1 MSGDRP
7 GEQNNRTHGG
17 NASVDLYEAIYT
29 TRAMRRVRP
38 DPVPDEVL
46 ARLFDAAVRGPSGGN
61 SQTFRFVTVTDKGT
75 MAQLKTLY
83 HDAYWELQATSYAE
97 VREKLDTAE
106 PDDPSIQQTRRISK
120 SAEDFVDNLDEHP
133 MLIFVFGKERGESST
148 FPVLWN
154 LCLAARAEGLGTFIT
169 TLLKLRKRE
178 VEQLLGMPEGF
189 WHMHAMVPIGY
200 PTGRWGT
207 AARAPAEQVVY
218 HERWGMP
225 VSWVAEPC
233 WVEPEGYG
241 RGPG

>member
-1 MSGDRP
+1 MPGDRP
-7 GEQNNRTHGG
+7 AKQSSEKHGG
-17 NASVDLYEAIYT
+17 SASVDLYEAIYT

-61 SQTFRFVTVTDKGT
+61 SQTFRFITVTDKAT
-75 MAQLKTLY
+75 MAELKTLY
-83 HDAYWELQATSYAE
+83 HDAYWELQATSYAG

-120 SAEDFVDNLDEHP
+120 SAEDFVDHLDQHP

-207 AARAPAEQVVY
+207 AARTPAEQVVY
-218 HERWGMP
+218 QERWGAP

-233 WVEPEGYG
+233 WVEPERYG
-241 RGPG
+241 HGPG